1 MEVRRCCLLLLQKIT
16 TGTPT
21 AKEIHIPLEAFI
33 SANTPASVYSL
44 IKKGDLVSCEI
55 CIRNNN
61 YRDKSGEQVYGLSL
75 QIDTIKIMEPKH
87 ITDARHAESAA

>member
-1 MEVRRCCLLLLQKIT
+1 MLTVASENNYRNSHGERDSQF
-16 TGTPT
+16 
-21 AKEIHIPLEAFI
+21 IPLEAFI
-33 SANTPASVYSL
+33 SANTPASVYNL
-44 IKKGDLVSCEI
+44 IRKGDLVSCEI

-87 ITDARHAESAA
+87 ITDARHAESVA